1 MKKPGEPMVSVEE
14 ALRAVLD
21 FTPILPFES
30 VDLASALGRVLSE
43 EIHADADQ
51 PPFDKAMMDGFA
63 LRSEDVRAAPAEL
76 QVVMEIPA
84 GTPPPG
90 LIAPGQAARIMT
102 GAMIPQGSD
111 AVQMVEKTEALDAG
125 RVRILQGVAAGA
137 NIAPRGTQ
145 LRRGARVLSEGDR
158 LTPARL
164 GVLASVGRAV
174 AQCRRLPRVVVAPT
188 GDELVAAN
196 QVPGP
201 GQIRNSNGPALAA
214 EARSLGA
221 LVEELAPV
229 PDRFEALRSCLEHGL
244 KSNVLILSGGVSMGE
259 YDLVEKELEWAGV
272 EIAFRQV
279 AIRPGKPAVFGR
291 RGDCL
296 VFGLPGNPVSSLVT
310 FRVLVAPAL
319 RRMQGIASP
328 EGVHLEAR
336 LETEVSQHPGRTGYL
351 PGKLSF
357 AGGAVGVR
365 PIPTTGSA
373 DLPAHSRADALVIVP
388 ADRETLGAGDTVRVL
403 LIADPAAI
411 R

>member
-1 MKKPGEPMVSVEE
+1 MKKPGEPLISVEE

-21 FTPILPFES
+21 STPLLPSES
-30 VDLASALGRVLSE
+30 VDLGSALGRVLGE
-43 EIHADADQ
+43 EVLADSDQ

-63 LRSEDVRAAPAEL
+63 LRSEDVRAAPVEL

-84 GTPPPG
+84 GTVPAG
-90 LIAPGQAARIMT
+90 RIEPGQAARIMT

-125 RVRILQGVAAGA
+125 RVRIRQSVPAGA
-137 NIAPRGTQ
+137 NVAPRGTQ
-145 LRRGARVLSEGDR
+145 LRRGDRVLSEGDW

-174 AQCRRLPRVVVAPT
+174 ARCRRQPRVVVAPT
-188 GDELVAAN
+188 GDELVSADR
-196 QVPGP
+196 VPGP

-244 KSNVLILSGGVSMGE
+244 ESDLLILSGGVSMGE

-310 FRVLVAPAL
+310 FHVLVAPAL
-319 RRMQGIASP
+319 RRMQGMANP
-328 EGVHLEAR
+328 EGIHLEAR
-336 LETEVSQHPGRTGYL
+336 LETAVSQHPGRAGYL

-357 AGGAVGVR
+357 AGGSVSVR

-373 DLPAHSRADALVIVP
+373 DLPAHSRADALIIVP
-388 ADRETLGAGDTVRVL
+388 ADRETLHAGDTAKVL
-403 LIADPAAI
+403 LLVPAGEI
-411 R
+411 D

>member
-1 MKKPGEPMVSVEE
+1 MKKPGEPMISVEE
-14 ALRAVLD
+14 ALRRVLD
-21 FTPILPFES
+21 STPILPFES
-30 VDLASALGRVLSE
+30 VDLGTALGRVLAE
-43 EIHADADQ
+43 EVRADADQ

-63 LRSEDVRAAPAEL
+63 LRSEDVLTAPAEL
-76 QVVMEIPA
+76 EVVMEIPA
-84 GTPPPG
+84 GIPPPG
-90 LIAPGQAARIMT
+90 RIAPGQAARIMT

-125 RVRILQGVAAGA
+125 RVRILQEVTPGA

-145 LRRGARVLSEGDR
+145 LRRGDRVLSEGDQ

-164 GVLASVGRAV
+164 GVLASVGHAV

-201 GQIRNSNGPALAA
+201 GQIRNSNGPALTA

-244 KSNVLILSGGVSMGE
+244 KSNLLILSGGVSMGE

-291 RGDCL
+291 HGDCL

-319 RRMQGIASP
+319 RRMQGMARP

-336 LETEVSQHPGRTGYL
+336 LEGEVSQHPGRAGYL

-357 AGGAVGVR
+357 AGGSVAVR
-365 PIPTTGSA
+365 LIPTTGSA
-373 DLPAHSRADALVIVP
+373 DLAAHSRADSLIIVP
-388 ADRETLGAGDTVRVL
+388 PDHEALRPGDTVRVL
-403 LIADPAAI
+403 LIASPGEID
-411 R
+411 